1 MRVRRALDA
10 LDAWDVAGRD
20 SIAATKIAT
29 APNIV
34 NRSACRLA
42 LVRLALV
49 RLALVRLARVR
60 LARVRRFNDAVGM
73 DSLGERTHEMCA
85 PGGTSATRSRRFC
98 GAFPHSP
105 GPSRGMRGQPP
116 SIFGIVWQTHR

>member
-1 MRVRRALDA
+1 DA
-10 LDAWDVAGRD
+10 LDAWDVAGSD
-20 SIAATKIAT
+20 SIAATRIAT

-34 NRSACRLA
+34 NRSAC
-42 LVRLALV
+42 RLALV

-73 DSLGERTHEMCA
+73 ESLGERTHEMCA

-105 GPSRGMRGQPP
+105 GPSRGMRGQP
-116 SIFGIVWQTHR
+116 

>member
-1 MRVRRALDA
+1 SVMRVRRALDA
-10 LDAWDVAGRD
+10 LDAWDVAGSD
-20 SIAATKIAT
+20 SIAATRIAT

-34 NRSACRLA
+34 NRSAC
-42 LVRLALV
+42 
-49 RLALVRLARVR
+49 RLARVR

-73 DSLGERTHEMCA
+73 ESLGERTHEMCA

-105 GPSRGMRGQPP
+105 GPSRGMRGQP
-116 SIFGIVWQTHR
+116 